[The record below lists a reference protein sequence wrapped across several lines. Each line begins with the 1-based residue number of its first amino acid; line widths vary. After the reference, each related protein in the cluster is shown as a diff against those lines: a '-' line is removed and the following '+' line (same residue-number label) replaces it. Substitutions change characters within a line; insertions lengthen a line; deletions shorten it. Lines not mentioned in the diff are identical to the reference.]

1 MTIARRLKWML
12 DTHRVDY
19 QIVQHAPSRTSRG
32 SARAAHV
39 PTGRVAKCV
48 LTEDERGYVLAIV
61 PASCRVSLEALDQ
74 ALGRS
79 LELAS
84 EDELEDIYQDC
95 ERGAVPPIGA
105 THAIPLAVDESLLR
119 LPDLYFEA
127 GDHEGLVHV
136 SGEAFR
142 TLVGRT
148 LHGHFSSVH

>member
-1 MTIARRLKWML
+1 MTIARRLKWVL

-19 QIVQHAPSRTSRG
+19 QIVQHAHSQTSAE
-32 SARAAHV
+32 SARSAHV
-39 PTGRVAKCV
+39 PSGRVAKCV

-74 ALGRS
+74 TLGRS

-84 EDELEDIYQDC
+84 EAELEDIYQDC

-105 THAIPLAVDESLLR
+105 THEVPLAIDDSLLR

-136 SGEAFR
+136 TAQAFR
-142 TLVGRT
+142 DLVGKT
-148 LHGHFSSVH
+148 SHGRFATVH